1 MAENSKILRRS
12 ILIDIGL
19 SLVILLIMATLSIA
33 IYETVTSSSP
43 GFSQVFKDPRV
54 VTVAIGLIISV
65 LFVERWHSL
74 EGRLD
79 KLLLD
84 QREAITH
91 IRTAAGSEID
101 AKIAPLLSRAESISA
116 NILGIE
122 QRHPWLEVI
131 SERDIVVETDGL
143 RGILRTCEW
152 LLQDG
157 QLLQLYEYL
166 EYCSKKGTSLDSRK
180 KQSSLR
186 GTADDFVEVA
196 SFCETWLGE
205 YHLASE
211 FIARYVEAS
220 GPTSYILLPHYIA
233 KLTRNGNLPEVDQV
247 AKRLLKIV
255 MGGGLLSRIRIFL
268 GVKKPI
274 SESFRWRAFNAL
286 ALAMSATGSDSEMK
300 KFSERAKANA
310 FAKVFDKEQML
321 FDAELAVIAG
331 EFERA
336 GSKLDELETLRLSLH
351 QMSDVS
357 YLYAK
362 IGQHEKAI
370 AVWDDVMA
378 RRPSHGDEREVRNV
392 VQQQRERGGKE
403 GGAGGEDSNGRVM
416 AKSVDDTSLHGRE
429 EQSGPRSASK
439 QEDAI
444 PREPD
449 SAGKDLRADSLM
461 TSAEEDTRSI

>member
-1 MAENSKILRRS
+1 MAEHSKSIRRS

-19 SLVILLIMATLSIA
+19 SLVIVLIMATLSIS
-33 IYETVTSSSP
+33 IYETATSSSP

-91 IRTAAGSEID
+91 IRAAAGSEID
-101 AKIAPLLSRAESISA
+101 AKVAPLLSRAENISA

-152 LLQDG
+152 LLRDG
-157 QLLQLYEYL
+157 QELQLYEYL
-166 EYCSKKGTSLDSRK
+166 EYCSKKGTGADSRK

-196 SFCETWLGE
+196 AFCETWLGE

-211 FIARYVEAS
+211 FIARYVEIS
-220 GPTSYILLPHYIA
+220 GSTSYILLPHYIA

-247 AKRLLKIV
+247 AKRLRKIV
-255 MGGGLLSRIRIFL
+255 LGGGLLSRVKILL
-268 GVKKPI
+268 GAKKPV
-274 SESFRWRAFNAL
+274 SERFRWRAFNAL
-286 ALAMSATGSDSEMK
+286 ALAMSATGNDSEMK
-300 KFSERAKANA
+300 KFSECAKANV
-310 FAKVFDKEQML
+310 FAKVFDREQIL

-331 EFERA
+331 EFMKA
-336 GSKLDELETLRLSLH
+336 GSKLDELEKSPLSMH

-357 YLYAK
+357 YLYGK

-370 AVWDDVMA
+370 AVWDGLMA
-378 RRPSHGDEREVRNV
+378 RKPSYADEREARNV
-392 VQQQRERGGKE
+392 VRQQRESGGTGK
-403 GGAGGEDSNGRVM
+403 GTNGEDSNGRGM
-416 AKSVDDTSLHGRE
+416 AGPKDDTSLHGRE
-429 EQSGPRSASK
+429 GQSSPRSASR

-444 PREPD
+444 PCEPD
-449 SAGKDLRADSLM
+449 SAGEDMRPHFVVTPTD
-461 TSAEEDTRSI
+461 EDTRAI